1 MAEHRTNPACAV
13 CHQVMDPIGLALENF
28 DAVGAWRSHDGDAL
42 IDASGQLADGTKV
55 DGVVSLRKAL
65 TASPD
70 LFARTFTEKLLTY
83 ALGRGLTY
91 NDMPV
96 VRSIVREAARSDY
109 RFSAIVLGIVR
120 STPFQMRSVPALES
134 ARLEGGVH

>member
-1 MAEHRTNPACAV
+1 
-13 CHQVMDPIGLALENF
+13 
-28 DAVGAWRSHDGDAL
+28 L

-70 LFARTFTEKLLTY
+70 PFARTFTEKLLTY

-91 NDMPV
+91 HDMPV
-96 VRSIVREAARSDY
+96 VRSIVRDAARSNY

-134 ARLEGGVH
+134 AHLEGGVH